1 MGVFFYGG
9 FMWTASIGKVE
20 KADGIIALE
29 VSYTDGVQ
37 IINRIYKPMMENA
50 NTDWLA
56 DQVKQ
61 QIDELTKLDAVNVSA
76 GSINPVAKP
85 PVISDEQKFINEL
98 NKLRNINLLNELKV
112 TAIDATDLVTWLTT
126 NFRESY
132 LDRIL
137 F

>member
-1 MGVFFYGG
+1 
-9 FMWTASIGKVE
+9 MWTASIGKVE

-29 VSYTDGVQ
+29 VSYTDGIQ
-37 IINRIYKPMMENA
+37 IIKRTYKPMMDNA

-112 TAIDATDLVTWLTT
+112 TAIDATDLITWLTT